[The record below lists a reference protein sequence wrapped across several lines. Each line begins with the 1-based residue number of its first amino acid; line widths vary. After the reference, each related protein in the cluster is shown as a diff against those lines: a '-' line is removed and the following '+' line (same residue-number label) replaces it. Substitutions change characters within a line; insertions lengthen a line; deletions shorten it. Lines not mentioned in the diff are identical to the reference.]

1 MSGWRN
7 TKAATL
13 VLTPRSMP
21 HAQFYWLLVT
31 LSIAWGIK
39 MKNLLKKFF
48 AKATTETPAGQ
59 SAGTS
64 RDVRI
69 ATCALLLEMANIDG
83 EFSELEKD
91 SIVEVLRNNYQLSAE
106 HAATLMKAAEDELEK
121 SIDLWQFARLINE
134 NYSTE
139 EKIKVIETVWQVIYT
154 DGILDKHEDY
164 LVHTLAK
171 LLRLSHKQLIDA
183 KLEVLYSGLQE

>member
-1 MSGWRN
+1 M
-7 TKAATL
+7 
-13 VLTPRSMP
+13 MD
-21 HAQFYWLLVT
+21 
-31 LSIAWGIK
+31 
-39 MKNLLKKFF
+39 LLKKFF
-48 AKATTETPAGQ
+48 AKATTETHAGE

-91 SIVEVLRNNYQLSAE
+91 SIVQVLRNNYQLSAE
-106 HAATLMKAAEDELEK
+106 HAAALMKAAEKAAEDELKK

-134 NYSTE
+134 NYSAE
-139 EKIKVIETVWQVIYT
+139 EKIKVIETVWQIIYT

-164 LVHTLAK
+164 LVHKLAK
-171 LLRLSHKQLIDA
+171 LLRLSHKELIDA
-183 KLEVLYSGLQE
+183 KLKVLYSGLEE